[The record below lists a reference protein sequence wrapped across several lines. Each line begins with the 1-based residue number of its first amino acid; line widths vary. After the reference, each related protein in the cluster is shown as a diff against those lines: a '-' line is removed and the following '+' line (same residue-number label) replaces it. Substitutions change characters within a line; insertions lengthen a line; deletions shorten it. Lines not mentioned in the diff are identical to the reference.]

1 MTDKTDRFIV
11 KARRRESLV
20 HHDMKWITEQIGPGY
35 NCIDTSLVKEADIHI
50 GLQEVRHV
58 PPDCKPLAQAH
69 KHDANEYYLI
79 IGDVTIEITLGD
91 EKHLVNGPTT
101 VFVPAG
107 MVHTLRP
114 VKGSGYFVVVM
125 KSKGYA

>member
-1 MTDKTDRFIV
+1 MTNKTDRFIV
-11 KARRRESLV
+11 KPRLREILS

-35 NCIDTSLVKEADIHI
+35 NCIDTSLVEEADIHI
-50 GLQEVRHV
+50 GLQEIRQV

-69 KHDANEYYLI
+69 KHDTNEYYLI
-79 IGDVTIEITLGD
+79 IGDLTLEITLGD
-91 EKHLVNGPTT
+91 EKHLVGGPAT

-107 MVHTLRP
+107 VIHNLRP

-125 KSKGYA
+125 KSKEYA